1 MKGGIRKIV
10 INEED
15 YVYRVS
21 NKYDGETRLNTLTV
35 KVYVSG
41 KKRTPLILR
50 FSVLEHYYAGQPLK
64 TGITLFHKASN
75 SEVPVNLNEPKFIRQ
90 LIELAAEK
98 GWNGQSQLEIEN
110 GLDWLMELGY
120 DVNELIE
127 EAERILA
134 KTMRLKK
141 LGYTHSWVDCGLLTM
156 EQLAE
161 QEGIFVEGEDQNT
174 EHYRYA
180 ACVHYLKTKKEL
192 SDLEFERYFMI
203 LKEDP
208 NTYMA
213 GSAILEVFKWIQL
226 TDNQFE
232 LFSKRAIDF
241 GDWIKKPILRERLLH
256 YLKTKS
262 HDPEFIRECIVA
274 GDSTVQNYLIQNVD
288 LNQQQ
293 WQELSIHGKNKK
305 IRIIAEKRLD
315 APGLFGR

>member
-1 MKGGIRKIV
+1 MKGNLRKIV
-10 INEED
+10 IDQIE

-21 NKYDGETRLNTLTV
+21 DKYDGETRLNTLTV
-35 KVYVSG
+35 KVYVNG
-41 KKRTPLILR
+41 KKRTPLIIR
-50 FSVLEHYYAGQPLK
+50 FLTMEHYYAGQPLK
-64 TGITLFHKASN
+64 SGINLFHKPSN
-75 SEVPVNLNEPKFIRQ
+75 TEVSVNLNEPRFIRE
-90 LIELAAEK
+90 LIEFALKK
-98 GWNGQSQLEIEN
+98 GWNGQVQMEIKN
-110 GLDWLMELGY
+110 GLDWLNELGY

-141 LGYTHSWVDCGLLTM
+141 LGYTESWTTCGLLTM

-161 QEGIFVEGEDQNT
+161 QERIFAEGEDQNT

-213 GSAILEVFKWIQL
+213 GSAILEVFKWIRL

-241 GDWIKKPILRERLLH
+241 GDWIKKPILREKLLH
-256 YLKTKS
+256 QLKTKP
-262 HDPEFIRECIVA
+262 HTPEFIGECIIA
-274 GDSTVQNYLIQNVD
+274 GDSTVQNYLIENVD

-293 WQELSIHGKNKK
+293 WQELSTHGKNKR
-305 IRIIAEKRLD
+305 IRTEAKTHILD
-315 APGLFGR
+315 V